1 MSALAFNLDNMS
13 LSELNVTIEELT
25 KIKAFK
31 VEKQNLEEYL
41 SFLPKDVVETVIK
54 EKYSYLFPESVV
66 QLVKESH
73 FANIL
78 ISNSFVDYSIKCE
91 IKNGKMVALFYYIN
105 EIGQSQMGT
114 IHTESDWDGFY
125 NLLKLC
131 AEVMNTNDR
140 AFTKEKMIQV
150 LRPELA
156 ESTCSVYPFYTAFI
170 GNTHVQMNNLKSYI
184 RKIGCRYEE
193 ILSRY

>member
-1 MSALAFNLDNMS
+1 MSALALNIES
-13 LSELNVTIEELT
+13 ISISELDAKIEEL
-25 KIKAFK
+25 KVLKAFMG
-31 VEKQNLEEYL
+31 EKQNLEEYL
-41 SFLPKDVVETVIK
+41 SFLPKDIVETVIK
-54 EKYSYLFPESVV
+54 EKYSYLFLDSVV

-91 IKNGKMVALFYYIN
+91 IKDGVMVALFYYIN
-105 EIGQSQMGT
+105 ESGPSKMGT
-114 IHTESDWDGFY
+114 IHTESNWEGFY
-125 NLLKLC
+125 SLLKLC

-150 LRPELA
+150 LRPELV
-156 ESTCSVYPFYTAFI
+156 ESTCSVYPFHHAFI
-170 GNTHVQMNNLKSYI
+170 GHTHVQMNNLKSYI